1 MKPLLSSEYPEKQTL
16 YNLTEEIQLW
26 CTARPT
32 NANSS
37 ALCSLNVCP
46 PMSSK
51 TQIHFTQNDQAIWL
65 CHTTATQN
73 HFPKIIIIKQLSGR
87 CLMAPLIVADITQLT
102 FVRNASN
109 AYPLYFLSCFP
120 FEYYLFLSEQSAEP
134 PVNSSANARKTF
146 TETKR
151 QYLRIRC
158 TVRNH
163 GRLRAQKV
171 TRELERG
178 GQDQESPVAQIAN
191 SSSWGKPW

>member
-16 YNLTEEIQLW
+16 YNLTKEIQLW

-134 PVNSSANARKTF
+134 PGTALQMQEKPSQKQRDSTYGSDVPCVTTAGCEHRRSLVN
-146 TETKR
+146 
-151 QYLRIRC
+151 
-158 TVRNH
+158 
-163 GRLRAQKV
+163 
-171 TRELERG
+171 
-178 GQDQESPVAQIAN
+178 
-191 SSSWGKPW
+191 